1 VAQALEHLKLAG
13 KFEPS
18 AAEYKSV
25 RAAIRTDLAD
35 ALVGV
40 GELQEA
46 RSLYGRALQADANEQ
61 RATAGLLNVSYL
73 SGETLAADQGAAA
86 AAQAEGASFDLLI
99 SQGLVALEA
108 GDAPLAKERLTLAA
122 QSDPLRAFEAW
133 RALSYLAETTGNAAE
148 ALYYID
154 QAEANDPTDVYSLYQ
169 RGRILAQNDDTSGA
183 MESLA
188 KALDRELELP
198 DALAALGRLVMTQGD
213 HEAAE
218 RYFERTVGIDPR
230 LASAHTLRGL
240 NSLYLGRPEEAR
252 GHFEQALALRS
263 SDPVASIG
271 QAWCAYATGNPT
283 EAKTLLREFE
293 DLRRHLAEEDPYR
306 VYANEQIARI
316 DDWQEKVVWTDRF
329 ERQDLRNGWM
339 VDEITDTKIFMR
351 DGLVVM
357 EGNFDKIGRT
367 RLKRFYTSGDF
378 VSFEAKLTVH
388 SSNTVR
394 VGLFVALEQRRGT
407 REPDAATA
415 EVVVSRHPQDKVVQ
429 YRAWRRGRED
439 DPFID
444 SRVMPWADGQA
455 VTLRLERYGE
465 SAKTAF
471 RILVDGVPIAE
482 RVPMPALGATTR
494 EIVVGVF
501 AEGES
506 GRTVSVEIDDVE
518 IVKREQR

>member
-1 VAQALEHLKLAG
+1 
-13 KFEPS
+13 
-18 AAEYKSV
+18 
-25 RAAIRTDLAD
+25 
-35 ALVGV
+35 
-40 GELQEA
+40 
-46 RSLYGRALQADANEQ
+46 
-61 RATAGLLNVSYL
+61 
-73 SGETLAADQGAAA
+73 
-86 AAQAEGASFDLLI
+86 
-99 SQGLVALEA
+99 
-108 GDAPLAKERLTLAA
+108 
-122 QSDPLRAFEAW
+122 
-133 RALSYLAETTGNAAE
+133 
-148 ALYYID
+148 
-154 QAEANDPTDVYSLYQ
+154 
-169 RGRILAQNDDTSGA
+169 
-183 MESLA
+183 
-188 KALDRELELP
+188 
-198 DALAALGRLVMTQGD
+198 
-213 HEAAE
+213 
-218 RYFERTVGIDPR
+218 
-230 LASAHTLRGL
+230 
-240 NSLYLGRPEEAR
+240 
-252 GHFEQALALRS
+252 
-263 SDPVASIG
+263 
-271 QAWCAYATGNPT
+271 
-283 EAKTLLREFE
+283 
-293 DLRRHLAEEDPYR
+293 
-306 VYANEQIARI
+306 
-316 DDWQEKVVWTDRF
+316 
-329 ERQDLRNGWM
+329 
-339 VDEITDTKIFMR
+339 
-351 DGLVVM
+351 
-357 EGNFDKIGRT
+357 
-367 RLKRFYTSGDF
+367 